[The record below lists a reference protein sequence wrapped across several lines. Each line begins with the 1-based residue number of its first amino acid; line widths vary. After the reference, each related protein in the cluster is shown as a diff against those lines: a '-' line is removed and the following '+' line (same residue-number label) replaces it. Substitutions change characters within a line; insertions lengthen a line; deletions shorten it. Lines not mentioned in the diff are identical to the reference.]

1 MARRDDELQMTREL
15 SLARFPRSKWLLEDR
30 QDVGILFI
38 ASIVWTGKK
47 YENGGRSLFLA
58 FW

>member
-38 ASIVWTGKK
+38 ASIDRLDWQKV
-47 YENGGRSLFLA
+47 
-58 FW
+58 